1 MLLEVLSATLEM
13 NGYSVLKAVD
23 GRKAIDL
30 YEQNREKIAAV
41 ITDLGLPGM
50 PGNEEFRRLRLINP
64 EVKVIIA
71 SGLFDSKL
79 KGELIAAG
87 VDGFLQKPYK
97 PDEIIVLLQ
106 DVLKRRQMVNGQW

>member
-1 MLLEVLSATLEM
+1 
-13 NGYSVLKAVD
+13 
-23 GRKAIDL
+23 
-30 YEQNREKIAAV
+30 
-41 ITDLGLPGM
+41 
-50 PGNEEFRRLRLINP
+50 
-64 EVKVIIA
+64 VKVIIA